1 MDFTILKEQFEN
13 KKVFV
18 TGHTGFKGS
27 WLLLILK
34 ELGAKVVGYALAPE
48 NEADLFNQIDGA
60 QYCEK
65 SIIANILDAEQLKK
79 EMEQLEKQFQNK
91 KDDFEL
97 NDLQEFQEM
106 VKELKKKIHEEMKN
120 RGYFN

>member
-1 MDFTILKEQFEN
+1 MNEEKLDKE
-13 KKVFV
+13 
-18 TGHTGFKGS
+18 
-27 WLLLILK
+27 I
-34 ELGAKVVGYALAPE
+34 
-48 NEADLFNQIDGA
+48 
-60 QYCEK
+60 
-65 SIIANILDAEQLKK
+65 EQLKK

-106 VKELKKKIHEEMKN
+106 VKELKKKIHEEMKK